1 MVLDSVTQDTATTPT
16 TFLISPDRDSA
27 TDTSVKKRRSGSSR
41 INWPTVI
48 DGVEIGKMLPPHALT
63 AQARILEK
71 LKLSKLLPHHLTFCG
86 EVAAELFEEDVD
98 GNGYSDEA
106 GKYI

>member
-1 MVLDSVTQDTATTPT
+1 MSAPLVVLDSVTQDTATTPT
-16 TFLISPDRDSA
+16 TVLISPDRDSA

-48 DGVEIGKMLPPHALT
+48 DGVEIGKMLPPGKNIRKADAEQT
-63 AQARILEK
+63 
-71 LKLSKLLPHHLTFCG
+71 SPHHVIFC
-86 EVAAELFEEDVD
+86 ELFEEDGD